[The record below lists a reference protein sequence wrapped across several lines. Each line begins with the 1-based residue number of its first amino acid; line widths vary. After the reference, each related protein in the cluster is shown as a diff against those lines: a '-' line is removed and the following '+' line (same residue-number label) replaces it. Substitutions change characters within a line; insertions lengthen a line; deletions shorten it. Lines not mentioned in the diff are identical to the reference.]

1 MGMQI
6 KFDGN
11 KKPSRGWVFWFTR
24 SLAYKEIELETFCLE
39 SSGLSMQPVKP
50 TIIRAIAKSD
60 KTFFII

>member
-11 KKPSRGWVFWFTR
+11 KKPSLGWVFWFTR
-24 SLAYKEIELETFCLE
+24 SLAYKEIVLETFCLE

-50 TIIRAIAKSD
+50 TIISAIAKSD
-60 KTFFII
+60 KTFFIK